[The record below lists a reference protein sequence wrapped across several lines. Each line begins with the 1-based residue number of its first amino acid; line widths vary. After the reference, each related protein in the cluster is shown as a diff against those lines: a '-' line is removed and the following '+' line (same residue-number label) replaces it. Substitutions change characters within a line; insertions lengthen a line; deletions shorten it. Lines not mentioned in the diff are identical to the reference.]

1 MTKKKRTW
9 SSFRL
14 FLNMITIE
22 LMYSSLKQPIN
33 NLLSNSLRES
43 ITDPSGKKR
52 LTYET
57 GGDGL
62 LLLQRSIGRI
72 FKFKIPASSDS
83 AQMYSSPDFQNP
95 K

>member
-1 MTKKKRTW
+1 
-9 SSFRL
+9 
-14 FLNMITIE
+14 MITIE

-52 LTYET
+52 LTSET